1 MTNIKE
7 EELDKIKGGQLENV
21 TGPIINA
28 IVSVVK
34 VLQEAGYSIGSG
46 VRRIVENNTCP
57 LK

>member
-7 EELDKIKGGQLENV
+7 DELDKIKGGQLENV

-34 VLQEAGYSIGSG
+34 VLQEAGYSFGSG
-46 VRRIVENNTCP
+46 MRRIVENNTCP

>member
-34 VLQEAGYSIGSG
+34 VLQEAGYSFGSG

>member
-7 EELDKIKGGQLENV
+7 EELDKIKGGQLESV

-34 VLQEAGYSIGSG
+34 VLQEAGYSFGSG